1 MKTFTRLFIVALV
14 LFWSCSDDED
24 SNILTRISFTKD
36 SGTLSEASSDGFEVE
51 VALFENVTAGVTFDV
66 EISGPGV
73 YGTDYTTTPDGSSG
87 SFSVTI
93 PMGSNIGSF
102 TVNSIDNTNFNDDLD
117 ITFTLANAPE
127 GFILGTD
134 VEFQLTLEDDE
145 TNAEEDPATFSSIGD
160 ITLAGGEGAAEISAF
175 DPSTGYLF
183 VVNNSTSSVIDVV
196 DLSNPSSPT
205 YLQSIDA
212 TAFGDG
218 VNSVAVKNGLL
229 AAAIEAED
237 SQANGKVVIFTTAD
251 LNAAPTVVDA
261 GALPDMVTFSPNG
274 TYIVVA
280 NEGEPNDAYDNDP
293 EGTVTVIDVNAN
305 FAASTLTFTGFNDD
319 EAALETEGFRVFGP
333 NATLAQDIEPE
344 FITVSDDSKSAFV
357 ALQENNGIAKIDLA
371 TKTITDIFPLGF
383 KDYSIAGNEID
394 ASDEDGDAVVF
405 AARPAF
411 GMYQPDAIAYFEIDG
426 TEYIISANEGDAREY
441 DGFEEEARVKDITL
455 DPTVFPNAAELQAED
470 NLGRLIIT
478 TTIGDTDGDGDFDEL
493 YSFGARSFS
502 IWNAADGAQVFDS
515 GNEIEVE
522 INNAGLYADGRS
534 DAKGVE
540 PEGVAVG
547 VIAGGKTLAFVG
559 LERVDAVAVYDIS
572 NPSAPMFISI
582 LEVGDAPEGISF
594 IPAMESPNGK
604 SMLIVSSEDDGQVI
618 IFQPERL

>member
-205 YLQSIDA
+205 YLHSIDA

-274 TYIVVA
+274 AYIVVA